1 MKIGSKAGPFKVSPA
16 IPNVVIPTLC
26 ETKDKS
32 LSDVYTPGE
41 TKTLFDVAI
50 FILNV
55 FENLFIDKY
64 CLFIQKLIH

>member
-1 MKIGSKAGPFKVSPA
+1 
-16 IPNVVIPTLC
+16 VVIPTLC

-41 TKTLFDVAI
+41 TKTLLDVAI

-55 FENLFIDKY
+55 FEIYLLINIVFLFKN
-64 CLFIQKLIH
+64 